1 MWALALLVSAAPPLP
16 LELAVVPSV
25 VTGAAGRTTGFE
37 VEADLRRVVA
47 ARPSL
52 RATRLT
58 RGLRERVAQCGAD
71 VPCMVEGLAHDGYAL
86 GLRVAADQRFSP
98 AVFTVQL
105 VDVARARVVDELVGE
120 ADAQT
125 ELRVVLTERVEQ
137 LLERAGYPRL
147 ARVQAAV
154 SPADAMVR
162 LEPEPVSQDDT
173 GYWVTEG
180 SYQLHATHDG
190 QAVVSPLVAVA
201 GRTTQVSLELAPPE
215 PESSWLWLGI
225 VGAVVVGAAA
235 SIGIAAAVSGAEGT
249 CLCLGPPGATCEPC
263 P

>member
-1 MWALALLVSAAPPLP
+1 MWALALLLCASPTP

-25 VTGAAGRTTGFE
+25 VIGAAGRTTGFE

-58 RGLRERVAQCGAD
+58 RGLRDRVAGCGAD
-71 VPCMVEGLAHDGYAL
+71 VACMVQGLAQDGYAL

-105 VDVARARVVDELVGE
+105 VDVARGRVVDELVGE

-125 ELRVVLTERVEQ
+125 SLRGVLTERVEQ

-147 ARVQAAV
+147 ARVQAVV
-154 SPADAMVR
+154 SPPEATVR
-162 LEPEPVSQDDT
+162 LEPEPVSQDDG

-180 SYQLHATHDG
+180 NYQLYATHAG
-190 QAVVSPLVAVA
+190 KTATSPLIAVA
-201 GRTTQVSLELAPPE
+201 GRTTGVSLEVASPE
-215 PESSWLWLGI
+215 AESSWLWLGI
-225 VGAVVVGAAA
+225 VGVVVAAA
-235 SIGIAAAVSGAEGT
+235 ATSIGVAAAVSGAESS
-249 CLCLGPPGATCEPC
+249 CLCLGAPGASCEPC

>member
-1 MWALALLVSAAPPLP
+1 MWALALLLCAAPPAP

-58 RGLRERVAQCGAD
+58 RGLRDRVASCGAD
-71 VPCMVEGLAHDGYAL
+71 VACMVRGLAQDGYAL

-105 VDVARARVVDELVGE
+105 VDVVRGRVVDELVGE
-120 ADAQT
+120 ADATT
-125 ELRVVLTERVEQ
+125 ELRVALTVRVEQ
-137 LLERAGYPRL
+137 LLERAGHPRL
-147 ARVQAAV
+147 ARVQTAV
-154 SPADAMVR
+154 SPREATLR
-162 LEPEPVSQDDT
+162 LEPEPVSQDEG

-180 SYQLHATHDG
+180 DYQLHAAHGGHT
-190 QAVVSPLVAVA
+190 AVSPLVAVA
-201 GRTTQVSLELAPPE
+201 GRTTQVSLELSPPE
-215 PESSWLWLGI
+215 AESSWLWLGI
-225 VGAVVVGAAA
+225 VGAVVVSAVV
-235 SIGIAAAVSGAEGT
+235 SIGVAAAVSGAESS
-249 CLCLGPPGATCEPC
+249 CLCLGAAGATCEPC